1 MSMFVD
7 TSDYPKPEFET
18 MNPKRE
24 VLIAWL
30 EEASKPGAVTN
41 KAIRR
46 LCFEA
51 ALMLRKEV
59 PPTQEKTNADD

>member
-1 MSMFVD
+1 M
-7 TSDYPKPEFET
+7 KIQPEFET

-30 EEASKPGAVTN
+30 EEASRKGTVTP
-41 KAIRR
+41 KAMRR

-51 ALMLRKEV
+51 ALMLRRRADQYF
-59 PPTQEKTNADD
+59 PPSRPAMDEDDVD